1 MRNAVDMKGQTLYV
15 HTYLT
20 DLGET
25 FTETGNEVGFARNFK
40 AGFGLQRHRDPL
52 RAEFWAWVV

>member
-25 FTETGNEVGFARNFK
+25 FTETGSEVGFARNFK
-40 AGFGLQRHRDPL
+40 AGFCLVGTEIL
-52 RAEFWAWVV
+52 